1 MKKIFIVML
10 AMTLS
15 AALYSQNIRTATLR
29 WNAVTTTDINAGD
42 MTDENTQLISYP
54 DHIEWKA
61 PDGTL
66 RYSPNILET
75 NGTWTNVSKNGEI
88 IFEIDNKGNRGTV
101 QFVKQEGVTKVR
113 LLLLTD
119 SEPLS
124 YELTITTTE
133 VL

>member
-1 MKKIFIVML
+1 MKKTFLVTL

-15 AALYSQNIRTATLR
+15 AALYSQDIRTATLR
-29 WNAVTTTDINAGD
+29 WNAVTTTNINAGD
-42 MTDENTQLISYP
+42 MTEENTQLISYP

-66 RYSPNILET
+66 RYSLNILET
-75 NGTWTNVSKNGEI
+75 NGTWTNVGSSGEI
-88 IFEIDNKGNRGTV
+88 IFEIDRAGNRGTV
-101 QFVKQEGVTKVR
+101 QFVKQSGVTKVR

-119 SEPLS
+119 SDPLS

>member
-1 MKKIFIVML
+1 MKKIFLLTL
-10 AMTLS
+10 ALALS

-29 WNAVTTTDINAGD
+29 WNATTTTDTRAGNQ
-42 MTDENTQLISYP
+42 TDENTQVITCS

-66 RYSPNILET
+66 RYTLKILEA
-75 NGTWTNVSKNGEI
+75 NGTWTNVSRNGEI

-101 QFVKQEGVTKVR
+101 QFLRKDGATKVR

-119 SEPLS
+119 SDPLS

>member
-1 MKKIFIVML
+1 MKKIFLLTL
-10 AMTLS
+10 ALALS
-15 AALYSQNIRTATLR
+15 AALYSQDIRTARLR
-29 WNAVTTTDINAGD
+29 WNAVTTTNINAGD

-66 RYSPNILET
+66 RYSLNILET

-88 IFEIDNKGNRGTV
+88 IFEIDNKGNSGTV
-101 QFVKQEGVTKVR
+101 QFLKQSGVTQVR

-124 YELTITTTE
+124 YELIITTTE